1 MADGRVLLGL
11 IRRNE
16 GETIVLADSKGKE
29 FTVAKAD
36 IDEQQL
42 STLSLMPAN
51 VGETLPP
58 EDFQHL
64 LAFLLAQQQKPPE

>member
-1 MADGRVLLGL
+1 MSDGRVLVGL

-16 GETIVLADSKGKE
+16 GETIVLADNKGKE
-29 FTVAKAD
+29 FTVAKSD

-51 VGETLPP
+51 FGESMPA

-64 LAFLLAQQQKPPE
+64 MGFLLSQQKKPE